1 MASILSDRP
10 LRDKTV
16 LSFGTHLLAPLLRA
30 QCFPA
35 NTPTGLCLPSLM
47 ITHAPLPLLLRVD
60 ALRVSRRG
68 GFVVGSSALRGF
80 MKYFFYFYFFRVP
93 SNSATKKTRTLIM
106 EERKPRRQGMKGD
119 SQLVKNW
126 NKCKF
131 IYNAYAYLFDGL
143 QILSA
148 RRWWSRRRKR
158 PRRWS
163 RRARQG

>member
-1 MASILSDRP
+1 
-10 LRDKTV
+10 
-16 LSFGTHLLAPLLRA
+16 
-30 QCFPA
+30 
-35 NTPTGLCLPSLM
+35 
-47 ITHAPLPLLLRVD
+47 
-60 ALRVSRRG
+60 
-68 GFVVGSSALRGF
+68 
-80 MKYFFYFYFFRVP
+80 
-93 SNSATKKTRTLIM
+93 M